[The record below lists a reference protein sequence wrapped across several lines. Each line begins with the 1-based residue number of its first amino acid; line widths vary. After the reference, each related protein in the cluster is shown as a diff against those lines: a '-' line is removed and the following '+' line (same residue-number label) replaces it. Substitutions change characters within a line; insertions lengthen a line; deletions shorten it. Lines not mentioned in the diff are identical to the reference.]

1 VIRPSLRRGL
11 DRAGL
16 AAKAYDLR
24 AHARHLADD
33 ETRAQNAEFAATGA
47 PDRLPL
53 PPPSLVYLV
62 AGHFNVEWYYSS
74 GVAHAALLRD
84 VLARNGFDL
93 REFDS
98 LLDFGCGCGRVIR
111 HYRGELPNLHGS
123 DYNPRLVEWCR
134 HALPFAAFGT
144 NRRSPP
150 LDYGDRQFDFVYAI
164 SVFTH
169 LTESLQHSW
178 MRELERILA
187 PNGVLAITTKG
198 RSRLHGLDEEELQRF
213 EAGELVVQDERY
225 EGRNLCA
232 AFHPE
237 RYVRERLAGSLQ
249 VVDFVP
255 AVRGGAQ
262 SQDVFLLR
270 PSG

>member
-1 VIRPSLRRGL
+1 MRISSPAPTGCSRRRSTRSCGAFMRARRSTTVTWRSVSTWPSRAGSSKSATTAGRRVEHPVAATVIRPSLRRGL

-169 LTESLQHSW
+169 LTE
-178 MRELERILA
+178 
-187 PNGVLAITTKG
+187 
-198 RSRLHGLDEEELQRF
+198 
-213 EAGELVVQDERY
+213 
-225 EGRNLCA
+225 
-232 AFHPE
+232 
-237 RYVRERLAGSLQ
+237 
-249 VVDFVP
+249 
-255 AVRGGAQ
+255 
-262 SQDVFLLR
+262 
-270 PSG
+270 